1 VPAAFSGQT
10 VHQMSVRESEGGR
23 TTRAVTQQQD
33 DRRLVG
39 SECGTQGSVREK
51 TLQADG
57 EEGNDGVSDVTVAAT

>member
-1 VPAAFSGQT
+1 
-10 VHQMSVRESEGGR
+10 MREGGQS
-23 TTRAVTQQQD
+23 RAVTLQQD